1 MTALAAT
8 IVILFSWLGVI
19 VTLLTLPGTW
29 LAVLAALLVK
39 WWQPELLGWW
49 AIGIAAGLAVLGE
62 AVEFGAGA
70 VGSKRA
76 GGSRSGAWG
85 ALGGGLI
92 GSVMGTVLIP
102 DPDRGHDH
110 RRGGRRGCWGDH
122 DGARHRAAD
131 LERESQ
137 ERAGGGDRAGVLR
150 GGQGRGGRGDRGGAD
165 TRGADPWVLNN
176 RWGVP

>member
-102 DPDRGHDH
+102 IPIAGTII
-110 RRGGRRGCWGDH
+110 
-122 DGARHRAAD
+122 GAVV
-131 LERESQ
+131 
-137 ERAGGGDRAGVLR
+137 GAGVGAITTER
-150 GGQGRGGRGDRGGAD
+150 GIAQRTWKESLKSGQGAAIGRAFSVVAKGAVA
-165 TRGADPWVLNN
+165 GVIAVVLTLAVLIP
-176 RWGVP
+176 GF